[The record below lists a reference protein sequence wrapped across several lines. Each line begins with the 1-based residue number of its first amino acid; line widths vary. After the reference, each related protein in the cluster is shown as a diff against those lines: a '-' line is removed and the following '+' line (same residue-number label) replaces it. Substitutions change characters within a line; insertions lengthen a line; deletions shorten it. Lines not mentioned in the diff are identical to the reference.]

1 MTTVLMTLIAKPYFQ
16 RITAACAIRPSGVP
30 RVSDEE
36 LHELIAGPK
45 SKAHLITTIGVAGLA
60 VILYL
65 MVTKPGY
72 P

>member
-1 MTTVLMTLIAKPYFQ
+1 M
-16 RITAACAIRPSGVP
+16 
-30 RVSDEE
+30 SDEE

-65 MVTKPGY
+65 MGEARLSLMRA
-72 P
+72 